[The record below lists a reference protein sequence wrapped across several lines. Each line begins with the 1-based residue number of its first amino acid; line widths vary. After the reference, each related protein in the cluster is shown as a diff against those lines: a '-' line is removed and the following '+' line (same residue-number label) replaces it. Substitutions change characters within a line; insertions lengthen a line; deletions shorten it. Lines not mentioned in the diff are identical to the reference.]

1 MWGPAYGEE
10 TNYLRVHLTHLR
22 HKLEP
27 DSSRPRYLI
36 TEPGMGYRFLSHRDD
51 IARHHLVKFRRS
63 YDAETS

>member
-1 MWGPAYGEE
+1 MRHGAGDSRGPFNEAD
-10 TNYLRVHLTHLR
+10 LRHQLRSHPLHLTHLR

-51 IARHHLVKFRRS
+51 IEDTIS
-63 YDAETS
+63 